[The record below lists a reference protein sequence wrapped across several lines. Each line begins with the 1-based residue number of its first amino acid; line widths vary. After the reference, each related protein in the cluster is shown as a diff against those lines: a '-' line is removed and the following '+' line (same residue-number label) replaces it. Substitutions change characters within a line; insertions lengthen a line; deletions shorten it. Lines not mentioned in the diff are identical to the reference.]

1 MPLLYQA
8 LTQLDKQGAQASE
21 LAYTMRPTLI
31 VRLLK
36 QGDQSVQEQLA
47 QGTTIWHL
55 LTFKPPQDLTI
66 TTTRTSSK
74 RGDFSTLTNNCSMV
88 VPQTR

>member
-21 LAYTMRPTLI
+21 LAYTMRPTSTVPLLEQGNQI
-31 VRLLK
+31 V
-36 QGDQSVQEQLA
+36 QGRPA

-88 VPQTR
+88 VLRTR